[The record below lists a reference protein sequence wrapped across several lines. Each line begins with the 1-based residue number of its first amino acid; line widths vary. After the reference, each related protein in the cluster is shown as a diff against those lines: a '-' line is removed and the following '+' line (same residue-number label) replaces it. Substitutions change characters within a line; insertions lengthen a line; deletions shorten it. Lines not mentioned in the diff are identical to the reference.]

1 MMEELLKALKQKII
15 RTHLFNFVTARL
27 HFMKRRGELKKIV
40 GNLIDKYRMEPMEQ
54 KPLDG
59 EISNY
64 VWVCWWQG
72 ENDMSPIVRE
82 CYKQIKVLNADKQ
95 VILITE
101 KNVGK
106 YVKFPSYIIEKFRK
120 GIITKTHFSDL
131 LRTELLCQYGGVW
144 MDITLMTWTGIP
156 DTFFDFPIYTGH
168 FTYNKNDYN
177 ISKNRWTSFFLV
189 ARYPNNVL
197 FRYLADFWRMYW
209 EQKDHLIEYFLV
221 DYAIDFGY
229 QYIST
234 IRKELDLVPING
246 CGKDVWQLLKILP
259 DQFQDEVIEKIK
271 SENWMQKLSY
281 KGENKIQEQSTLPE
295 ESVYK
300 KLFLN

>member
-1 MMEELLKALKQKII
+1 
-15 RTHLFNFVTARL
+15 
-27 HFMKRRGELKKIV
+27 
-40 GNLIDKYRMEPMEQ
+40 
-54 KPLDG
+54 
-59 EISNY
+59 
-64 VWVCWWQG
+64 
-72 ENDMSPIVRE
+72 
-82 CYKQIKVLNADKQ
+82 
-95 VILITE
+95 
-101 KNVGK
+101 
-106 YVKFPSYIIEKFRK
+106 
-120 GIITKTHFSDL
+120 
-131 LRTELLCQYGGVW
+131 

-156 DTFFDFPIYTGH
+156 DSFFDFPIYTGH

-177 ISKNRWTSFFLV
+177 ISKNRWTSFFLA
-189 ARYPNNVL
+189 ARYPNNIL

-281 KGENKIQEQSTLPE
+281 KGENRIQERSTSPE